1 MIRLPPR
8 STRTYTLFPYTTL
21 FRSRLFDPA
30 RPDVLGRSQA
40 VRHRFLVPACAGSNP
55 AAPASITNPGL
66 GMEAAGGF
74 MAFAAILSALCEL
87 IGNGEAIAEAM
98 FYASGCP
105 VSIRHW
111 AWLQGSDRSEERRV
125 GKEWVST
132 CRYRWSPAH

>member
-1 MIRLPPR
+1 MRI
-8 STRTYTLFPYTTL
+8 SDW
-21 FRSRLFDPA
+21 SS
-30 RPDVLGRSQA
+30 DVCS
-40 VRHRFLVPACAGSNP
+40 SD
-55 AAPASITNPGL
+55 PGL

-111 AWLQGSDRSEERRV
+111 AWLQGSDWPTSAYQAHGMGRVSLIRSQTARESWKISALRQIM
-125 GKEWVST
+125 
-132 CRYRWSPAH
+132 